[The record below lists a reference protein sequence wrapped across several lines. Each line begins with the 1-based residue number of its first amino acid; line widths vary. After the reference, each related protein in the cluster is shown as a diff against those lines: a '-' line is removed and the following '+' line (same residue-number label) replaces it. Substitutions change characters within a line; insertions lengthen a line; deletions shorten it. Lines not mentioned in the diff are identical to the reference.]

1 MYVVVLFLLL
11 YLNMNVLVNIVNKR
25 VEILYD

>member
-11 YLNMNVLVNIVNKR
+11 YLNMNVLVNIVYKR

>member
-11 YLNMNVLVNIVNKR
+11 YLNMNVLVNIVSKR